1 MPLFAFTLLKYL
13 FLVLLYAFLLFALVI
28 IARDVLVRSSSRQ
41 GEARLVGVEG
51 KLSGRSFYLSQTT
64 TIGRGEHNS
73 LVLDDEYASSSHALI
88 FRNAEGFLVQDVGS
102 SNGTFINGHL
112 IAQAAPLW
120 SGDTVRIGENSFRFE
135 WEKK

>member
-13 FLVLLYAFLLFALVI
+13 FLVLLYAFLLLALVI
-28 IARDVLVRSSSRQ
+28 IARDVLVRSSSRR

-64 TIGRGEHNS
+64 TIGRDEHNS

-88 FRNAEGFLVQDVGS
+88 FRNTGGFLVQDVGS
-102 SNGTFINGHL
+102 SNGTFVNGHL
-112 IAQAAPLW
+112 IAQATPLR
-120 SGDTVRIGENSFRFE
+120 SGDVLKIGKNSFGFE